1 MGGLVPDEEGDGR
14 TARAHDDDVVDA
26 DAHVL
31 GVVQGGYAH
40 VAGLPRQKTAKR
52 LQGTDE
58 ANKPTGF
65 QVRGTDT

>member
-14 TARAHDDDVVDA
+14 AARAHDDDVVDA
-26 DAHVL
+26 HAHVL

-52 LQGTDE
+52 LQDTDE
-58 ANKPTGF
+58 TIKPTGF
-65 QVRGTDT
+65 QSGTDT